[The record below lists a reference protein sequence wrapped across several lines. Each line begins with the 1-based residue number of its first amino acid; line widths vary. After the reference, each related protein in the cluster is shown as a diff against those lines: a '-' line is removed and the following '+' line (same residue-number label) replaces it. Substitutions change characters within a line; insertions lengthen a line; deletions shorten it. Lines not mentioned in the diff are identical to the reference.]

1 MASFNIGKTI
11 AASLSVPLTNVAN
24 AAANAVA
31 DAVGQKI
38 SGAVQNLTNFSM
50 PDGAAKATE
59 AANKLLSQDNISSF
73 SKLTQNV
80 GVQTVNG
87 VTTVTDIANGKVL
100 TQIGSSSGEFFDAE
114 LIPPTKEMKVT
125 ITQEPNYGVSP
136 VVFDVMP
143 TISEDGGATYDSFT
157 PVHHPGEI
165 LKYTGSSARSWQVS
179 AQLICRNTSEASRN
193 LEILNTIR
201 AWRMPFYG
209 QGTEETDAALLGAP
223 PPILTLSAY
232 GSLVIGPVKCVME
245 SYSVSWPNDVDY
257 LPAVDPLTKES
268 KPFPVILSVNIN
280 LKESWAPKE
289 FSGFSLREYQ
299 RGDMKAAFSTA
310 RMPKPVGAWGAE
322 ARDASGKRYSLTE
335 PAKLSQS
342 GVNATVNN
350 LDTSKWGREA
360 RNAYGTASNIVPKN
374 VKNFWGD

>member
-11 AASLSVPLTNVAN
+11 AASLSVQLTASAN
-24 AAANAVA
+24 AAATAVS
-31 DAVGQKI
+31 DAVGRKV
-38 SGAVQNLTNFSM
+38 SGAIQNITNYAI
-50 PDGAAKATE
+50 PDAVKKASE
-59 AANKLLSQDNISSF
+59 AANKLLSQN
-73 SKLTQNV
+73 NV
-80 GVQTVNG
+80 GEFSNLSKTVGLQTING
-87 VTTVTDIANGKVL
+87 ITTVTDTTSGKVL
-100 TQIGSSSGEFFDAE
+100 TQMGSSRGEFLDAE

-125 ITQEPNYGVSP
+125 ISQEPNHGVSP

-179 AQLICRNTSEASRN
+179 AQLICRNTSEATRN
-193 LEILNTIR
+193 LETLNTIR

-209 QGTEETDAALLGAP
+209 QGTEETSAELLGAP

-257 LPAVDPLTKES
+257 LPAIDSVTKES
-268 KPFPVILSVNIN
+268 KPFPVILSININ
-280 LKESWAPKE
+280 LKESWAPRE
-289 FSGFSLREYQ
+289 FSEFSLKEYQ
-299 RGDMKAAFSTA
+299 RGDMKAAFSTSRA
-310 RMPKPVGAWGAE
+310 PKPVGAWGAE

-335 PAKLSQS
+335 PANLSQ
-342 GVNATVNN
+342 GDVNTTINN
-350 LDTSKWGREA
+350 LDASEWGREA
-360 RNAYGTASNIVPKN
+360 RNAYGTASNIVPQN
-374 VKNFWGD
+374 AKNFWE